1 MKKLWSA
8 LVLAL
13 LALTASAQYQLTNS
27 GFEEWETVSYNSY
40 TGEEPVQWN
49 SFLTAT
55 GNYKSTIAREQ
66 LFKAEVARPGSKG
79 QYSAQLTAR
88 KVLGSIFAQ
97 GNMTSGC
104 INGGSM
110 SASDGSGNYNYT
122 NENDEGQCMPLS
134 GRPDAMRVWVNA
146 YTTAGNQTANVSVY
160 LHEKGY
166 YQDPNTANTDR
177 LAPLVA
183 HGGATPSAQAGAE
196 YNANGWQ
203 EVIIPLEYYSQ
214 SRPYY
219 ALVSFSTNSVPG
231 QGTASDYMYVDDV
244 EMLYYSE
251 LATVS
256 YNGQPVN
263 LTDGRG
269 QVNSI
274 YNQNLLVLKATGAGA
289 TIETEMNPETFVL
302 KVTVKGDNISEDPT
316 NFHTYEIQFTGISGA
331 ADDEH
336 DAVITPGST
345 SVTPASLVSG
355 QAYYLYN
362 VAQKGYLANNDQ
374 LSNAPKELWTIDTSA
389 GTIIDAGGHYVRID
403 RTSDNESSLNY
414 SIFPVT
420 SSRTDWNNDMGFT
433 FATEDNAIRF
443 YRKDLNAYKTG
454 WLIKTWQKADI
465 YAGAASMTALTACS
479 ATDDNGKWQLV
490 TADDYQRTIFWQNY
504 ASASLSHGVKVTGF
518 YVSGEAKTVSGLPLG
533 VYEFGQSGKFY
544 LAAGEELKVSVA
556 QSKQTLTYY
565 GRLDF
570 SLNATYDG
578 KAIKNNKVDAYY
590 DAEKSLTV
598 NLGNGAEDYLSAF
611 DANKGILT
619 VIISGYGRSREHDIQ
634 FAIPE
639 LTLAAEWYGEALED
653 GASIDEAYDAEH
665 LTLVSGAGTS
675 YEATYDAET
684 GVLSVVVTSVY
695 GQTRTF
701 TFQFAVYAEVLGTYN
716 YDNAELVAQYRN
728 SIPDAQPTATA
739 TVELLADGKANFL
752 LNNFTATNKQGEPL
766 DFGTLA
772 MRGVEY
778 KAGHMNFSGR
788 VRTAEGTLLPVSL
801 EAIQLFPD
809 NGSGDTELMAAV
821 TVMLDSVEVD
831 YFYNI
836 QTDKEYQFVG
846 DIHVSINGENAGT
859 ERTTVVVDHLNNGN
873 INFSLADFSLAEV
886 GKVGSINL
894 LNKPYDAGTGK
905 FGFKGD
911 LFIAPGTTGEPE
923 EWMGPGLGAIPVTL
937 EGQINNNALT
947 LIINIDFRKQLDQI
961 VSVVFT
967 TEYLVG
973 IASIESDQQS
983 GASSAIY
990 DLSGRRISRPAK
1002 GIYVINGRKVVR

>member
-1 MKKLWSA
+1 MKKLWSM

-13 LALTASAQYQLTNS
+13 VALTASAQYQLTNP
-27 GFEEWETVSYNSY
+27 GFEEWETVSYNNY
-40 TGEEPVQWN
+40 TGEEPIQWS

-55 GNYKSTIAREQ
+55 GSYKGTIGREQ
-66 LFKAEVARPGSKG
+66 LFKAEVVRPGSAGK
-79 QYSAQLTAR
+79 YSAQLTAR
-88 KVLGSIFAQ
+88 KVLGNIYAQ

-104 INGGSM
+104 INGSSM

-122 NENDEGQCMPLS
+122 NEEDESQCMPFS

-183 HGGATPSAQAGAE
+183 HGGATPAAAAGAE
-196 YNANGWQ
+196 YNAEGWQ
-203 EVIIPLEYYSQ
+203 EVIIPLEYYRQ

-231 QGTASDYMYVDDV
+231 QGTAGDYMYVDDV

-251 LATVS
+251 LATAT
-256 YNGQPVN
+256 YNGKPVT

-269 QVNSI
+269 QVNSV
-274 YNQNLLVLKATGAGA
+274 YNQKLLVLKATGAGA
-289 TIETEMNPETFVL
+289 AIETEIDPETFLL
-302 KVTVKGDNISEDPT
+302 KITVKGDNISEDPM
-316 NFHTYEIQFTGISGA
+316 NFHTYEIQFTDISGG
-331 ADDEH
+331 ADDEY

-345 SVTPASLVSG
+345 TVTPAPLVSG

-362 VAQKGYLANNDQ
+362 VAQKGYLASNDQ
-374 LSNAPKELWTIDTSA
+374 LSNAPQAIWTINTND
-389 GTIIDAGGHYVRID
+389 GTIIDADGHYVRID
-403 RTSDNESSLNY
+403 RIADNLTSLEY
-414 SIFPVT
+414 SNFPV
-420 SSRTDWNNDMGFT
+420 SSSNTAWDSGLNLTFETETDG
-433 FATEDNAIRF
+433 IRF
-443 YRKDLNAYKTG
+443 CRKNMNAYKG
-454 WLIKTWQKADI
+454 GFLNLQWRQADI
-465 YAGAASMTALTACS
+465 YAGAASMTELTACS

-490 TADDYQRTIFWQNY
+490 TEDDYQRTLFWQNY

-518 YVSGEAKTVSGLPLG
+518 YTSGEETTVNGLPLG

-544 LAAGEELKVSVA
+544 LPAGEDLTITEA
-556 QSKQTLTYY
+556 QSNQVLTYY

-578 KAIKNNKVDAYY
+578 KTIKNNEVDAYY
-590 DAEKSLTV
+590 DAEKPLTV
-598 NLGNGAEDYLSAF
+598 KLGNGAENYLSVF
-611 DANKGILT
+611 DADRGILT
-619 VIISGYGRSREHDIQ
+619 VIISGYGRSREHEIQ
-634 FAIPE
+634 FAVPE
-639 LTLAAEWYGEALED
+639 LTLVAEWYGEALED

-675 YEATYDAET
+675 YEATYDGET
-684 GVLSVVVTSVY
+684 GVLSVIVTSAY
-695 GQTRTF
+695 GQTRTY

-716 YDNAELVAQYRN
+716 YDNAALVAQYRN
-728 SIPDAQPTATA
+728 SIPDVQPTATA

-752 LNNFTATNKQGEPL
+752 LNNFTATNKQGELL

-772 MRGVEY
+772 MRGVEC
-778 KAGHMNFSGR
+778 KGGRMNFSGR

-801 EAIQLFPD
+801 DAIQLFPD
-809 NGSGDTELMAAV
+809 NGTGDTELMAAV
-821 TVMLDSVEVD
+821 TVMLDSVQVD

-836 QTDKEYQFVG
+836 QTYKEYQFVG

-859 ERTTVVVDHLNNGN
+859 ERTMVVVDHLNNGN

-886 GKVGSINL
+886 GKVGSINI
-894 LNKPYDAGTGK
+894 LNKAYDAETGK

-937 EGQINNNALT
+937 EGQIINNALT
-947 LIINIDFRKQLDQI
+947 VIINIDLRKQLDQI

-973 IASIESDQQS
+973 IASVESDRQ
-983 GASSAIY
+983 GVSSAIY
-990 DLSGRRISRPAK
+990 DLSGRRVSRPAK